1 MEVPEIAGREPPEEK
16 ARAEPE
22 LCIHKH
28 TPTRLAG
35 SRSGRQETNGKFW
48 NIIHVMVVLLPH
60 RVQFAEVTFQP
71 GLFITP

>member
-1 MEVPEIAGREPPEEK
+1 MEVPEIGGREPGPSQNC
-16 ARAEPE
+16 AFTN
-22 LCIHKH
+22 

-60 RVQFAEVTFQP
+60 GVQFAEVTFQP